1 MTSTTLVGGKSTQIP
16 FIIRVVEGYNL
27 QRPDLAT
34 PPDPFVEVQTK
45 GWRLLQGHQT
55 QRTKTIQTNQNPTW
69 GEEFILYPKS
79 PDTDVIVI
87 KVWDKEPTLVPDKLL
102 GKAYLPV
109 AQYLNV
115 GPVDQWIP
123 LVFGKKVT
131 LMGRPAPAGQLHI
144 IANYGA
150 SAIAQLQQQQQQYMP
165 TTVEGPAKATAAP
178 VPSSSTFTSMPTAQ
192 PASYSTVPISSTTT
206 TMQGTALP
214 PGYVTP
220 GVQAISPSFI
230 SSTSGG
236 MAHQAASGTSA
247 FGAEPAKY
255 VVETTIRMPPTQ
267 TM

>member
-16 FIIRVVEGYNL
+16 FIIRIVEGRNL

-34 PPDPFVEVQTK
+34 PPDPFVEVSTK
-45 GWRLLQGHQT
+45 GWRFLQGHQT
-55 QRTKTIQTNQNPTW
+55 QRSKIIQTNPNPIW
-69 GEEFILYPKS
+69 GEEFTLYPKS

-131 LMGRPAPAGQLHI
+131 LMGRAAPAGQLHI

-150 SAIAQLQQQQQQYMP
+150 SAIAQLQHHQQQYMP
-165 TTVEGPAKATAAP
+165 TTVGPAQPAT
-178 VPSSSTFTSMPTAQ
+178 STFTSIPTAQ
-192 PASYSTVPISSTTT
+192 PASYSTVTGVPTASTTT
-206 TMQGTALP
+206 TT
-214 PGYVTP
+214 V
-220 GVQAISPSFI
+220 
-230 SSTSGG
+230 GG
-236 MAHQAASGTSA
+236 STSA
-247 FGAEPAKY
+247 FGSGGAEPAKY